1 MDMENKL
8 VETYNDGNFV
18 TFLFLDKKSGNAFY
32 YEFETNAS
40 FKNNWIK
47 VFSELNSI
55 AKNKEQNVNKISKKF
70 NNEEELIE
78 YFEENIL

>member
-1 MDMENKL
+1 MKNKL

-18 TFLFLDKKSGNAFY
+18 TFLFFNKKSKTAFY
-32 YEFETNAS
+32 YEFETNS
-40 FKNNWIK
+40 SLKNNWIK

-70 NNEEELIE
+70 NNKEELIE
-78 YFEENIL
+78 YFEENIF

>member
-1 MDMENKL
+1 MENKL

-18 TFLFLDKKSGNAFY
+18 TFLFFNKKSKTAFY
-32 YEFETNAS
+32 YEFETNS
-40 FKNNWIK
+40 SLKNNWIK

-78 YFEENIL
+78 YFEENIF

>member
-1 MDMENKL
+1 MENKL

-18 TFLFLDKKSGNAFY
+18 TFLFFNKKSKTAFY
-32 YEFETNAS
+32 YEFETNS
-40 FKNNWIK
+40 SLTNNWIK

-78 YFEENIL
+78 YFEENIF

>member
-1 MDMENKL
+1 MENKL

-18 TFLFLDKKSGNAFY
+18 TFLFFNKKSKTSFY
-32 YEFETNAS
+32 YEFETNS
-40 FKNNWIK
+40 SLKNNWIK

-78 YFEENIL
+78 YFEENIF